1 MALGSLCCCFPSQR
15 RLPSAPTLH
24 QQPHD
29 PQAGFMRCGGVG
41 GDTDAPGI
49 DEPYL
54 SMAPLPRY
62 TPRPISIHEKTL
74 AFDERRQSNSN
85 EQSAF
90 PRDEKNVYEFER
102 ELASTQLDDHSS
114 DASSEVSVPSSFGN
128 TSTATTETP
137 PPPYSS
143 NSSIAPSRHSMSISV
158 STHGTGFTYASLE
171 SVEPESPV
179 AQLPLAPP
187 AAVYR
192 SHPAREVPETNGG
205 EYRRSLEGSQGNRSL
220 PPLPPTH
227 QRRE

>member
-1 MALGSLCCCFPSQR
+1 MAVFRSVCCCFPSQK
-15 RLPSAPTLH
+15 RLPSPPALH

-29 PQAGFMRCGGVG
+29 PQGGFRQCGGVS

-54 SMAPLPRY
+54 STAPLPRY
-62 TPRPISIHEKTL
+62 TPRPISIHEKTI
-74 AFDERRQSNSN
+74 AIERQQSNPM
-85 EQSAF
+85 EQSGY
-90 PRDEKNVYEFER
+90 PCDEKTDMNDR
-102 ELASTQLDDHSS
+102 SS

-143 NSSIAPSRHSMSISV
+143 NSSRAPSRRSMAISI

-171 SVEPESPV
+171 NVEPESPV

-192 SHPAREVPETNGG
+192 SHPTHEVPETSGG
-205 EYRRSLEGSQGNRSL
+205 EYRRSLEGFRGDRPLSTL
-220 PPLPPTH
+220 PPSH
-227 QRRE
+227 ARRP

>member
-1 MALGSLCCCFPSQR
+1 MAFLGNLCCCFPSQR

-29 PQAGFMRCGGVG
+29 PEGGFRRCGGVS

-54 SMAPLPRY
+54 STAPLPRY

-74 AFDERRQSNSN
+74 AIERPQSNSI
-85 EQSAF
+85 EQSDF
-90 PRDEKNVYEFER
+90 PCDEKNRYEFER
-102 ELASTQLDDHSS
+102 ELTSPQLDDHSS

-137 PPPYSS
+137 PPPYSC
-143 NSSIAPSRHSMSISV
+143 NSSRAPSRRSMAMSV

-192 SHPAREVPETNGG
+192 SHPSREVQETSGR
-205 EYRRSLEGSQGNRSL
+205 EYRRSSEASQGDRQLPTL
-220 PPLPPTH
+220 PPSH
-227 QRRE
+227 SRGE

>member
-1 MALGSLCCCFPSQR
+1 MLGSLCCCFPSPR
-15 RLPSAPTLH
+15 RLPSAPVLH

-29 PQAGFMRCGGVG
+29 PQAGFRRCGGVN

-54 SMAPLPRY
+54 STAPLPRY
-62 TPRPISIHEKTL
+62 TPRPVSIHEKTI
-74 AFDERRQSNSN
+74 AFERRQSNLN
-85 EQSAF
+85 EQSDF
-90 PRDEKNVYEFER
+90 PCEQKNRYEFER
-102 ELASTQLDDHSS
+102 DLASPQLDDRSS

-143 NSSIAPSRHSMSISV
+143 NSSIAPSRRSMSISV

-171 SVEPESPV
+171 SIERESPV
-179 AQLPLAPP
+179 AQLPLVPP

-192 SHPAREVPETNGG
+192 SHPGHELPETNGG
-205 EYRRSLEGSQGNRSL
+205 VNRRSLEGSQGNGRL
-220 PPLPPTH
+220 PPLAPTH
-227 QRRE
+227 PRE